1 MPSYIVFLVASR
13 PGYFLNTCFAMML
26 LLFLALSLSGHCDF
40 LESCSLGIEARAFH
54 AGVFGCLSHLFIFSF
69 SSSPLHPS
77 LYLIPSF
84 NLVYLFNPTLDLQSS
99 PYLNLLILI

>member
-40 LESCSLGIEARAFH
+40 LESC
-54 AGVFGCLSHLFIFSF
+54 
-69 SSSPLHPS
+69 
-77 LYLIPSF
+77 
-84 NLVYLFNPTLDLQSS
+84 
-99 PYLNLLILI
+99 